1 MVFGD
6 KFRVV
11 NADGKNKG
19 DSKVKADRVDVAA
32 IKDKFGELNV
42 YDFLRSTIA

>member
-6 KFRVV
+6 TKRSVV
-11 NADGKNKG
+11 KIE
-19 DSKVKADRVDVAA
+19 A